1 MKRSYRAKKERK
13 SRFYKISFAVALLI
27 CLVATLGYLRSR
39 LWIVDLSYEY
49 NQLRKDLREA
59 KQENSRLRVEV
70 QRLKSPSRV
79 HRIAR
84 QKLGLLPRE
93 EAEPLVNVI
102 PEQPVGD
109 ADMEIHGHFKCEE
122 CSAVYDIDVEADK
135 IEIKSLDNFQINEH
149 HLYFKG
155 ICDKCLEKKSK

>member
-1 MKRSYRAKKERK
+1 MKLK
-13 SRFYKISFAVALLI
+13 
-27 CLVATLGYLRSR
+27 
-39 LWIVDLSYEY
+39 
-49 NQLRKDLREA
+49 
-59 KQENSRLRVEV
+59 VEDIGAY
-70 QRLKSPSRV
+70 LKSHDIKPSFQRMKIFEYLIT
-79 HRIAR
+79 HRNHPTVEMIYKSLVKEIPTLSKTTVYNTLNLFVEKKIAIVIVI
-84 QKLGLLPRE
+84 E
-93 EAEPLVNVI
+93 ENETRY
-102 PEQPVGD
+102 D